1 MMFQVINLK
10 VVAMVLS
17 RILFI
22 LAIAL
27 LGCSGLAVSISE
39 KAFPFF
45 IPAMISMIIG
55 GILYPVGHRLIN
67 ESNITRKDAYFT
79 VPISWLIISLIGS
92 MPYILS
98 SSIPLFI
105 NAFFESVSGFTT
117 TGSSILSDI
126 EALPRSILFWRS
138 LTHWIGGIGIIV
150 LVIVVMPTL
159 QIGGY
164 HLFTLESSLQE
175 KIQPKIKSVGHR
187 LLLIYVGLTFLEV
200 FFLMMGKMNFYES
213 VCHAFGTV
221 ATGGFSPKNTSIA
234 GYSPYIQYVIMIF
247 MLLAGT
253 NFVIHYHLLK
263 GRFKKAG
270 SNEEFKFYLSIVLI
284 VGIIATTS
292 IALEMHKPLEESFR
306 EAFFQVISII
316 TCTGFATTDY
326 MLWPHHT
333 WLLIFFSMFLGG
345 STGSTAGGIKMARH
359 LLLLKNIRR
368 KFRHILFPHAVLP
381 VKLNQHTVSEE
392 NNNAILTFVVVYLLI
407 FAAGSIFLIATGLD
421 LEIAASSAATCMA
434 GIGPG
439 LGSVGPVGNFAH
451 IPESAKLILSGLMLL
466 GRLEIY
472 TILVLFSGNFW
483 SK

>member
-1 MMFQVINLK
+1 
-10 VVAMVLS
+10 
-17 RILFI
+17 
-22 LAIAL
+22 
-27 LGCSGLAVSISE
+27 
-39 KAFPFF
+39 
-45 IPAMISMIIG
+45 
-55 GILYPVGHRLIN
+55 
-67 ESNITRKDAYFT
+67 
-79 VPISWLIISLIGS
+79 
-92 MPYILS
+92 
-98 SSIPLFI
+98 
-105 NAFFESVSGFTT
+105 
-117 TGSSILSDI
+117 
-126 EALPRSILFWRS
+126 
-138 LTHWIGGIGIIV
+138 
-150 LVIVVMPTL
+150 
-159 QIGGY
+159 
-164 HLFTLESSLQE
+164 
-175 KIQPKIKSVGHR
+175 
-187 LLLIYVGLTFLEV
+187 
-200 FFLMMGKMNFYES
+200 
-213 VCHAFGTV
+213 
-221 ATGGFSPKNTSIA
+221 
-234 GYSPYIQYVIMIF
+234 
-247 MLLAGT
+247 
-253 NFVIHYHLLK
+253 
-263 GRFKKAG
+263 
-270 SNEEFKFYLSIVLI
+270 
-284 VGIIATTS
+284 
-292 IALEMHKPLEESFR
+292 
-306 EAFFQVISII
+306 
-316 TCTGFATTDY
+316 